1 VEHDSRLAFID
12 ALVGILVD
20 DSRNVRAW
28 TTSAD
33 RLITPGTVSLTVPE
47 GTRLDVPDEDTVRPL
62 QVGLCGADGV
72 SVPLDAVLLPLRHNA
87 PPDAAAPT
95 SLTER
100 LLLAL
105 PSDAAG
111 RLRQDV
117 AFVRELFLQ
126 DRVGVAVFDTE
137 LRLVRTNTHLLPYT
151 GLPVDLAGRRL
162 HDFVHQED
170 ADAVDAMLRA
180 VLDTGQ
186 PLVTSPQI
194 VRTQIDPRGGIA
206 MAVSAFRLQNVDG
219 TVIGVAGLF
228 TDITR
233 EFRARRRLALLHE
246 VTAAMGGTLS
256 VSGVA
261 QELAHALVGEF
272 ARAAVV
278 DVAAAAIRGDEI
290 RPDTTGHLTLSRIAA
305 AGKAGPAT
313 GELLRIA
320 ADDGKPDAGRQDEDA
335 RPLRS
340 MTVRLG
346 ARGRL
351 LGQVTVHRSPGLEP
365 YEPEDHALLQE
376 IAGRAGLALDNAY
389 RYTYEHRAA
398 VALQRSLLPS
408 AARSVPAVTT
418 ATLYLPAHSGEV
430 GGDWFDVIPLSST
443 RVALVVGDVTGHGLQ
458 ASATMARVRTAVRT
472 LADLDLEPD
481 ELLVHLDDLVSQLL
495 AETAFEDPDTEADTD
510 RDRDQEAKTDD
521 DRTEQGSFAGTCLYA
536 LHDPIAGTCLIA
548 SAGHPP
554 PAVLHPDGR
563 TEFLPVVPG
572 PPLGV
577 GGLPFELLRADIEPG
592 SVLALYT
599 DGLIERGDGDIDS
612 GMAELLRR
620 LSQVREDEVRL
631 GDTGQR
637 IVTGL
642 PPTRL
647 NDDVTLLLARTKA
660 VPDQDVR
667 IWTVD
672 ADPRSVAG
680 ARADATACLGRWGLE
695 ALAFTTELLLSELV
709 TNAIRYGRPPIT
721 VRMIRAGTLTCEV
734 SDGSSSQPRMRR
746 ALVGDAGSTSSPSS
760 RAAGAAATP
769 PRARPSGPNN
779 HSPRTGPRVPSS
791 DVHGF
796 GGDSRVTACRRDA
809 GWTNVAPCPRS
820 LRGSNF
826 ARSPAPTR
834 TSSARLCKPAPS
846 CTGRGCSSPRRG
858 RNSSPGCAV
867 STTAPTWVSWSGSG
881 RRAQPPV
888 WSTSIR

>member
-1 VEHDSRLAFID
+1 MEHDSRLAFVD

-20 DSRNVRAW
+20 DTPTIRAW
-28 TTSAD
+28 TASAD
-33 RLITPGTVSLTVPE
+33 RLITPGPISLAVPE
-47 GTRLDVPDEDTVRPL
+47 GTRFDAAYEEAFRPV
-62 QVGLCGADGV
+62 QVGLRGADGV
-72 SVPLDAVLLPLRHNA
+72 AVPLDALLLPLRRTA
-87 PPDAAAPT
+87 SPGAAEPASPP
-95 SLTER
+95 EQ

-105 PSDAAG
+105 PADTAG

-126 DRVGVAVFDTE
+126 DRVGVALFDPE

-151 GLPVDLAGRRL
+151 GLPIDLAGHRL
-162 HDFVHQED
+162 HDFLFPED
-170 ADAVDAMLRA
+170 AEAVDAMLRS
-180 VLDTGQ
+180 VVETGQ
-186 PLVTSPQI
+186 PLVTSPQL
-194 VRTQIDPRGGIA
+194 VRTKIDPRGGIA
-206 MAVSAFRLQNVDG
+206 MAISAFRLQNVDG

-228 TDITR
+228 TDITG
-233 EFRARRRLALLHE
+233 EYRARRRLALLHE

-261 QELAHALVGEF
+261 QELAHALVGPF
-272 ARAAVV
+272 AEAAVV
-278 DVAAAAIRGDEI
+278 DVASAALHGDEI
-290 RPDTTGHLTLSRIAA
+290 RPDNTGRLSLSRIAA
-305 AGKAGPAT
+305 AGESAPAT
-313 GELLRIA
+313 GELLRITA
-320 ADDGKPDAGRQDEDA
+320 ADGEAHPVPQEGETGG
-335 RPLRS
+335 LRS

-351 LGQVTVHRSPGLEP
+351 LGQVTVHRSPALEP
-365 YEPEDHALLQE
+365 YEPEDHVLLQE

-398 VALQRSLLPS
+398 VSLQRSLLPS

-418 ATLYLPAHSGEV
+418 ATVYLPAHSGDV

-458 ASATMARVRTAVRT
+458 ASATMARIRTAVRT

-495 AETAFEDPDTEADTD
+495 AETAFTDSDTD
-510 RDRDQEAKTDD
+510 GEDDAGQDASADD

-536 LHDPIAGTCLIA
+536 LHDPIARTCLIA

-563 TEFLPVVPG
+563 AEFLPVIPG

-592 SVLALYT
+592 SMLALYT

-620 LSQVREDEVRL
+620 LSQVPADEVRL

-660 VPDQDVR
+660 VPEQDVVV
-667 IWTVD
+667 WTVD
-672 ADPRSVAG
+672 ANPRSVAG
-680 ARADATACLGRWGLE
+680 ARAAATACLERWGLE
-695 ALAFTTELLLSELV
+695 ALVFTTELLLSELV

-721 VRMIRAGTLTCEV
+721 VRMIRAGSLTCEV

-746 ALVGDAGSTSSPSS
+746 ARVTDEGGRGLYLVAQLTSRWGSRYTARGKTIWAEQPLPTDSPAAGS
-760 RAAGAAATP
+760 
-769 PRARPSGPNN
+769 
-779 HSPRTGPRVPSS
+779 
-791 DVHGF
+791 
-796 GGDSRVTACRRDA
+796 
-809 GWTNVAPCPRS
+809 
-820 LRGSNF
+820 
-826 ARSPAPTR
+826 
-834 TSSARLCKPAPS
+834 
-846 CTGRGCSSPRRG
+846 
-858 RNSSPGCAV
+858 
-867 STTAPTWVSWSGSG
+867 
-881 RRAQPPV
+881 
-888 WSTSIR
+888 